1 MKTLDFLCVML
12 YNNYSKKNKYSKVC
26 MEVYV
31 MKDNVFNMKTGVYE
45 PLRNKDVIW
54 HLNTAFNCVTID
66 ITDFVNTILLNS
78 EYV

>member
-1 MKTLDFLCVML
+1 
-12 YNNYSKKNKYSKVC
+12 
-26 MEVYV
+26 

-78 EYV
+78 EYVWSLH